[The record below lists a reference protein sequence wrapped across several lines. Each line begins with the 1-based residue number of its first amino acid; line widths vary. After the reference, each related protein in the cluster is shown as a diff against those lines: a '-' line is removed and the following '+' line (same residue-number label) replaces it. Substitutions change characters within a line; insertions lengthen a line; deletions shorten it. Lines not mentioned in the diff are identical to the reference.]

1 MYNQIF
7 FTNILRILDEKDMT
21 KEQLAEMS
29 GVSISFISD
38 LTNGKGNPSL
48 RIMERIADALDEP
61 LTALLEET
69 DLDTKTLD
77 ALAGGKPR
85 GLKEGYER
93 VSVILPSHQAFIAR
107 QWAMQAKEQ
116 QTKKPS

>member
-1 MYNQIF
+1 M
-7 FTNILRILDEKDMT
+7 
-21 KEQLAEMS
+21 
-29 GVSISFISD
+29 GFICD

-48 RIMERIADALDEP
+48 RIMERIADSLDVP
-61 LTALLEET
+61 LPALLEET

-107 QWAMQAKEQ
+107 QWAKEAMEHL
-116 QTKKPS
+116 KKQKAENVKK